1 MIGNISVVFKPDAFQ
16 HTVHE
21 PRKRGNL
28 DFNNTKQTFDRV
40 QLATT
45 DFDRVR
51 VNTARILKY
60 IWSFFNTM
68 KESKIITCLIPKVTK
83 PSLPARMS
91 SFASLER
98 LVVLLLKGSLL
109 KGRSF
114 GSIFVSLHTSGRL
127 FAVRTLKTL
136 CVTVI
141 NLPFLQLVLCYVS
154 RTHCL

>member
-1 MIGNISVVFKPDAFQ
+1 MIGNINVVFKPDAFQ

-45 DFDRVR
+45 DVDRVR

-98 LVVLLLKGSLL
+98 LVVLLLKG
-109 KGRSF
+109 
-114 GSIFVSLHTSGRL
+114 
-127 FAVRTLKTL
+127 
-136 CVTVI
+136 
-141 NLPFLQLVLCYVS
+141 
-154 RTHCL
+154 